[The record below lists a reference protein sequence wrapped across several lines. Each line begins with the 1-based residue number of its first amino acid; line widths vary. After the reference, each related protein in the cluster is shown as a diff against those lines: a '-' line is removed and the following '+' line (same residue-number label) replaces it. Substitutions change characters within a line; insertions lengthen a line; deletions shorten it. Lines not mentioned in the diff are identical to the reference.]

1 MRILALVMVLSVC
14 VINAAAQREVDGSNK
29 SAFMDRIYFGGGL
42 GFSGGTS
49 SFGRYTFI
57 GLYPVIGY
65 MVNSNMSVGTSI
77 TYQYYNYPDQNV
89 SLTQYGVSPFLRYN
103 FGQLFA
109 YTEYMIL
116 NSPTYDPGAP
126 RKTYNRWLLGLG
138 FSQPIGK
145 RGAINAMGLYDV
157 LYNPADRVFAS
168 PWVFRVFFS
177 Y

>member
-1 MRILALVMVLSVC
+1 MKRLLLAILMISCSVS
-14 VINAAAQREVDGSNK
+14 VFAQREIDGSNK

-42 GFSGGTS
+42 GFSGGNS

-65 MVNSNMSVGTSI
+65 MVSDKMSVGTSI

-89 SLTQYGVSPFLRYN
+89 SFTQYGVSPFLRYN

-126 RKTYNRWLLGLG
+126 RKIYNRWLLGLG

-145 RGAINAMGLYDV
+145 RGAINAMGLYDI
-157 LYNPADRVFAS
+157 LYDPGDRVFAS